1 MPHKAGRLTGLHIRL
16 VEPEPPKVDR
26 AVLDFVKGHVFD
38 SVGFCH
44 SRWRRL
50 PAQSGNGADGGDETL
65 DAESIARGNRR
76 SIDDSHTVFEVIV
89 SAQ

>member
-50 PAQSGNGADGGDETL
+50 PAQSGNGADGRGKV
-65 DAESIARGNRR
+65 AEIENLRR
-76 SIDDSHTVFEVIV
+76 RPAGIDVERS
-89 SAQ
+89 